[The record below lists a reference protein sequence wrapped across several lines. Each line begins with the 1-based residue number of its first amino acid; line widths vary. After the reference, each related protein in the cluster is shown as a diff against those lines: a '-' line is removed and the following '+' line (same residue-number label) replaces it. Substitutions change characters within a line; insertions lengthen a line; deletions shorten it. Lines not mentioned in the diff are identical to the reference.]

1 MIRAVILSATIAA
14 LVTMWMDQP
23 APFKPTKSAD
33 YCVIDQHTASKVF
46 GVYPDGSPALD
57 ENGEQRWRWRFSWQ
71 KAHGLCSLLDRFE
84 NI

>member
-23 APFKPTKSAD
+23 VPFKTAKSAA

-57 ENGEQRWRWRFSWQ
+57 ENGKQLWRWRFSWQ
-71 KAHGLCSLLDRFE
+71 KAHGLCSLQDKFFE
-84 NI
+84 I